1 MISIIEETFLN
12 VKKIDL
18 QKIGLI
24 GTKFT
29 MENDFFKVPFAADNR
44 HILVPNESE
53 QTYIHNKIVEE
64 LENGLVYEETKQRF
78 LEIIQQ
84 MVKRDGIQGMIL
96 GCTELPMLI
105 QKEDVFI
112 LTFNTTEIHVKQNC

>member
-29 MENDFFKVPFAADNR
+29 MENDFFKNPFAADNR
-44 HILVPNESE
+44 NILVPNESE

-64 LENGLVYEETKQRF
+64 LENGLVYDF
-78 LEIIQQ
+78 P
-84 MVKRDGIQGMIL
+84 KRTPVQGISRL
-96 GCTELPMLI
+96 
-105 QKEDVFI
+105 
-112 LTFNTTEIHVKQNC
+112 